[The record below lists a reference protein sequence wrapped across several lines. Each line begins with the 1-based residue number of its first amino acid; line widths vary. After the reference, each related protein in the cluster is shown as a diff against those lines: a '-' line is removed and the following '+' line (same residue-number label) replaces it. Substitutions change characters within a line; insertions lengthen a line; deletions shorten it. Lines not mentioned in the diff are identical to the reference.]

1 VRASTKPKYFVQGE
15 RDELCPLARM
25 QAFFAELEGPKQL
38 VVVPGAN
45 HLFNGQVEDLGE
57 AVRHMIANAPRRD
70 A

>member
-1 VRASTKPKYFVQGE
+1 
-15 RDELCPLARM
+15 M